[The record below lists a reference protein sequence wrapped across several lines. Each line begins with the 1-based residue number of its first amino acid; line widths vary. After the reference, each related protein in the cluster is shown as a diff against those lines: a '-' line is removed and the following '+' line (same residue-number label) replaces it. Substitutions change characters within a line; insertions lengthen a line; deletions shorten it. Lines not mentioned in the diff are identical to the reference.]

1 MQIEDLETIYQFI
14 LSQTA
19 NFVEHCKERGLSEC
33 EADRI
38 IDELEE
44 LAND

>member
-1 MQIEDLETIYQFI
+1 MQIEDLDMVYQFI

-19 NFVEHCKERGLSEC
+19 NFIEHCKERGLSKC

-44 LAND
+44 LVNE

>member
-1 MQIEDLETIYQFI
+1 MQQQDFYILHQFI
-14 LSQTA
+14 LSNIA
-19 NFVEHCKERGLSEC
+19 NFIAICKEHGLSEC

-38 IDELEE
+38 IDELKE

>member
-14 LSQTA
+14 LNQAA
-19 NFVEHCKERGLSEC
+19 NFIEFCKERGQSEC

-44 LAND
+44 LSR

>member
-1 MQIEDLETIYQFI
+1 MQTQDFYILHQFI
-14 LSQTA
+14 LSQIA
-19 NFVEHCKERGLSEC
+19 NFIAHCKEYGLSEC

-44 LAND
+44 LANG

>member
-1 MQIEDLETIYQFI
+1 MQTQDYYILHQFI

-19 NFVEHCKERGLSEC
+19 NFIVHCKECGLSEF

-44 LAND
+44 LIND

>member
-1 MQIEDLETIYQFI
+1 MQIEDLDVVYQFI
-14 LSQTA
+14 LSQAA
-19 NFVEHCKERGLSEC
+19 NFIEHCKERGLSEC

-44 LAND
+44 LVNE

>member
-1 MQIEDLETIYQFI
+1 MQIEDLETVYQFI
-14 LSQTA
+14 LSQTV
-19 NFVEHCKERGLSEC
+19 NFIEHCKERGLSEF

-44 LAND
+44 LVNE

>member
-1 MQIEDLETIYQFI
+1 MQQQDFYILHQFI
-14 LSQTA
+14 LSNIA
-19 NFVEHCKERGLSEC
+19 NFIALCKERGFSEC

-44 LAND
+44 LIND

>member
-1 MQIEDLETIYQFI
+1 MQTQDFYILHQFI

-19 NFVEHCKERGLSEC
+19 NFIVHCKEYGLSEF

-44 LAND
+44 LANG